1 MEQWLFGG
9 ITVLLNYAEKI
20 FDYFLQL
27 GANLE
32 SINEFYAV
40 SKKISKMLKLK
51 EEGNDKDSFELNG
64 DIIFS
69 NVSILTGNKSMLKDL
84 NFIIQKGEKVAIL
97 GDNGSGKSL
106 LSKAILGFN
115 EYNGNIYINN
125 HNTKRLNK
133 SNIREYVELVDGNS
147 YLFKGTILENVILKN
162 GKTSNLDKILKDV
175 EIYDDIQRFEEK
187 ENTFVGEKGTKL
199 SGGQRQRISIARTLV
214 NDKPTLIFDEAFNK
228 IDNNTKE
235 KILVNLIN
243 KYKEKTMIFITHDLK
258 ITEYVDKVIYIEN
271 NTTTVKKINQLKPA

>member
-1 MEQWLFGG
+1 M
-9 ITVLLNYAEKI
+9 LNYAEKI

-32 SINEFYAV
+32 SIDEFYAV
-40 SKKISKMLKLK
+40 SKKITKMLKLK

-147 YLFKGTILENVILKN
+147 YLFKGTILENVLLKN
-162 GKTSNLDKILKDV
+162 GETDNLDKILKDV

-187 ENTFVGEKGTKL
+187 EKTFVGEKGTKL

-214 NDKPTLIFDEAFNK
+214 NDKPTVIFDEAFNK

-243 KYKEKTMIFITHDLK
+243 KYNEKTMIFITHDLK

-271 NTTTVKKINQLKPA
+271 NTTTVKNTNKLKLA